1 MSQPEEEAGHRLKQR
16 QITREKKKKE
26 ESRSRRRNR
35 DTEKRRDRR
44 RTPSPGRASAAS
56 NQDARIDR
64 LQATVD
70 ALAAAVKDHVLP
82 KTR

>member
-1 MSQPEEEAGHRLKQR
+1 MSQPEAEADHSLEDRR
-16 QITREKKKKE
+16 QKK
-26 ESRSRRRNR
+26 SRSRRRSR